1 MSANATGTTT
11 PRPSQPTAPAA
22 AGASRPV
29 LGSMLM
35 MFKDQVASGGMWSVL
50 ERLAAMDL
58 HAVEVSQI
66 PMTEANTADL
76 ERATRELGLE
86 VAALSTGLR
95 HQPGRDM
102 DTLDTDYDKLVAD
115 CHRLGCRFARIGMM
129 DFSAMVSKEA
139 TEAWAAQANTYA
151 ARLKED
157 GITLCYHNHHVDLHS
172 FDGERI
178 FDIVRRVAP
187 DLHFEVDLH
196 WVQRGGMAP
205 LDMLA
210 AYSGVCRLIHVKD
223 YRVTALPAEALDLM
237 DAGKVAEGYDKFVNI
252 IEFAE
257 VGQGNMN
264 WPALLP
270 AAAAAG
276 AEYYLIEQD
285 LTYGRDPF
293 DCVRDSREYL
303 RSIGY

>member
-1 MSANATGTTT
+1 M
-11 PRPSQPTAPAA
+11 TAVPAA
-22 AGASRPV
+22 PV
-29 LGSMLM
+29 LGAQMMML
-35 MFKDQVASGGMWSVL
+35 KDQVAAEGMWPIL
-50 ERLAAMDL
+50 ERLADLDL

-66 PMTEANTADL
+66 PMTEAVAADL
-76 ERATRELGLE
+76 ERGADELGIE

-95 HQPGRDM
+95 HVEGRDM
-102 DTLDTDYDKLVAD
+102 DTLDTGFDKLVAD
-115 CHRLGCRFARIGMM
+115 CRRLRCRFARIGMM

-139 TEAWAAQANTYA
+139 VEAWAGEADEYA
-151 ARLKED
+151 VRLKAE
-157 GITLCYHNHHVDLHS
+157 GITLCYHNHHVDLHA

-210 AYSGVCRLIHVKD
+210 AYTGVCRLIHVKD
-223 YRVTALPAEALDLM
+223 YRVTALPHEALELF
-237 DAGKVAEGYDKFVNI
+237 DAGRVAEGYDRFVNI

-264 WPALLP
+264 WPVLLP

-276 AEYYLIEQD
+276 AEYLLIEQD

-293 DCVRDSREYL
+293 DCLADSRAYL